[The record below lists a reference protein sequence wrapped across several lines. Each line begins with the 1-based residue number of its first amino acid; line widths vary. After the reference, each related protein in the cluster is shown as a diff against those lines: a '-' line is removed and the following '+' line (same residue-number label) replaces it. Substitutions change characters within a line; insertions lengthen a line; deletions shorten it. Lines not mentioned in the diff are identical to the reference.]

1 MEDLNEVEEVFWAG
15 IANVVDFVRWKRKA
29 VFASL
34 FGWGFGHDANDAF
47 DDVVDVSE
55 VALAVTVVEDFDGLA
70 LDELI
75 GEAEV
80 GHVGAAGGAVDGEET
95 EAGGGDVVKF
105 GVGVSEEFVALFGG
119 GVEGDGIIDFVVGA
133 EGDFGIAAVD
143 GAAGG
148 VDEVFGGVVAAGFED
163 VVEADEV
170 GFDVGVGVVD
180 AVANASLGG
189 EVDDNVGLVLGKQLV
204 DGGLISEVT
213 FDESEV
219 FEDFELVE
227 AGSFEIGV
235 VVRVEAVETDDFS
248 VWIFCAEAL
257 GEVAADEAGRASD
270 EDGFVVEEIGG

>member
-1 MEDLNEVEEVFWAG
+1 MEDLNEVEKVFWAG
-15 IANVVDFVRWKRKA
+15 VADVVDFVRWKRKA

-34 FGWGFGHDANDAF
+34 FDWGFGHDADDAF
-47 DDVVDVSE
+47 DDVVDVGE

-75 GEAEV
+75 SEAEV

-105 GVGVSEEFVALFGG
+105 GVGVGEEFVALFGG
-119 GVEGDGIIDFVVGA
+119 GVEGDGVIDFVVGA
-133 EGDFGIAAVD
+133 EGDFGVAAVD

-163 VVEADEV
+163 IVEANEV
-170 GFDVGVGVVD
+170 GFDVGVWVVD
-180 AVANASLGG
+180 TVANAGLGG
-189 EVDDNVGLVLGKQLV
+189 EVDDDVGLVLGKQLV
-204 DGGLISEVT
+204 DGGFVGEVAL
-213 FDESEV
+213 DESEV
-219 FEDFELVE
+219 FEVFELVE

-248 VWIFCAEAL
+248 VGIFCAEAL
-257 GEVAADEAGRASD
+257 GEVAADETGRAGD

>member
-1 MEDLNEVEEVFWAG
+1 MKDLNEVEKVFWAG
-15 IANVVDFVRWKRKA
+15 VADVVDFVRWKRKA

-47 DDVVDVSE
+47 DDVVDVGE
-55 VALAVTVVEDFDGLA
+55 VALAVAVVEDFDGLA

-75 GEAEV
+75 SEAEV

-95 EAGGGDVVKF
+95 EAGRGDVVEF
-105 GVGVSEEFVALFGG
+105 RVGVGEEFVALFGG
-119 GVEGDGIIDFVVGA
+119 GVEGDGVIDFVVGA
-133 EGDFGIAAVD
+133 EGDFGVAAVD

-170 GFDVGVGVVD
+170 GFDVGVWVVD
-180 AVANASLGG
+180 TVANAGLGG
-189 EVDDNVGLVLGKQLV
+189 EVDDDVRLVLGKQLV
-204 DGGLISEVT
+204 DGGFVGEVA
-213 FDESEV
+213 FDEGEV
-219 FEDFELVE
+219 FEAFEFIE

-248 VWIFCAEAL
+248 VGIFCAEAL
-257 GEVAADEAGRASD
+257 GEVAADETGRAGD